1 MADAATID
9 RSAATSPRV
18 CPQVMSPAG
27 GQTSTGNSP
36 ARPAVAPGMTRKHLG
51 FLNFGHW
58 IHRPGAEPDARQ
70 ALDDVVAMA
79 VAAEQ
84 ENRALVEAMRAKL
97 VEAQAQVPLALAE
110 ALRKGNL
117 GVMDYSRLK
126 NIEADTDM
134 RESISRAAKPEGEE

>member
-1 MADAATID
+1 MADAAAID

-79 VAAEQ
+79 VACLLYTSDA
-84 ENRALVEAMRAKL
+84 
-97 VEAQAQVPLALAE
+97 
-110 ALRKGNL
+110 
-117 GVMDYSRLK
+117 
-126 NIEADTDM
+126 AD
-134 RESISRAAKPEGEE
+134 E